1 MFAKYIDMTKEQ
13 TQTSSNKNL
22 TMDLLITVE
31 GLLAGVTEWATAALW
46 TRPAA
51 VTHITHMQTSLFSSS
66 LPTDV
71 AQSAQRQMGPD
82 MEDIKTS

>member
-1 MFAKYIDMTKEQ
+1 M
-13 TQTSSNKNL
+13 N
-22 TMDLLITVE
+22 LLITVE
-31 GLLAGVTEWATAALW
+31 GLLAGVTEATAALW

-51 VTHITHMQTSLFSSS
+51 VTYITHMQTSLFSSS

-71 AQSAQRQMGPD
+71 AQSTQRQMGPD

>member
-1 MFAKYIDMTKEQ
+1 MYKIKEQ
-13 TQTSSNKNL
+13 TQTSWNKNL
-22 TMDLLITVE
+22 TLHMLITVE
-31 GLLAGVTEWATAALW
+31 ALLGGVTEWATVAMW

-51 VTHITHMQTSLFSSS
+51 VTHITHMQTTLFSSVF
-66 LPTDV
+66 PTDV